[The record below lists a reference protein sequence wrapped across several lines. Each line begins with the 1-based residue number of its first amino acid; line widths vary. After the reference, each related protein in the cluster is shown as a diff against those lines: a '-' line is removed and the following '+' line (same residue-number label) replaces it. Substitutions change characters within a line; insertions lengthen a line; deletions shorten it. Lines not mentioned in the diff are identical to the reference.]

1 MRLEDGR
8 DALPSRIGAVC
19 SILLTILLITYAG
32 YKVSV
37 LEGKKSIDIIQAVV
51 ENHFDDTYKF
61 THE

>member
-8 DALPSRIGAVC
+8 DALPSKVGAVC
-19 SILLTILLITYAG
+19 SIVLIILLISYAG

-51 ENHFDDTYKF
+51 ENHFEDTEKF
-61 THE
+61 SHE